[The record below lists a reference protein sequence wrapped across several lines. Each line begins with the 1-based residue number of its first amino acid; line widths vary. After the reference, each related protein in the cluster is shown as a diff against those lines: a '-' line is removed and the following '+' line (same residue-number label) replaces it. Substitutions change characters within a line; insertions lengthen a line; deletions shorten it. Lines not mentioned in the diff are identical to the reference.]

1 MKSAPPL
8 LFAPPGRWRVVAS
21 LAAGWLAWLSG
32 GLTSAQPLP
41 GTPQIYT
48 CVDAQ
53 GRKLTSDRPIRQC
66 LDREQKILNPSGTV
80 KGTLGPVLSAQERS
94 EQAVRAKAEN
104 EERAR
109 LTEEKRRDRALL
121 VRYPNPEAHQKE
133 RAEAL
138 AHVALVKQS
147 AALRVN
153 QLQQDKAKST
163 EEMAFYQKDPTKAPP
178 KLRRQIDEVNQALA
192 AQDRFMLEQ
201 DSESQ
206 RINSRFDE
214 EYQRLLLL
222 WRKDGATYQS
232 PAVIPAKVGI
242 Q

>member
-1 MKSAPPL
+1 MPL
-8 LFAPPGRWRVVAS
+8 FCPGFWRVAVSLVAG
-21 LAAGWLAWLSG
+21 LLAWLGG
-32 GLTSAQPLP
+32 GLTVAQPLP

-48 CVDAQ
+48 CVDAE

-94 EQAVRAKAEN
+94 EQAMRAKAEN

-109 LTEEKRRDRALL
+109 QNEEKRRDRALL
-121 VRYPNPEAHQKE
+121 VRYPSPEAHQKE

-147 AALRVN
+147 AVLRVN
-153 QLQQDKAKST
+153 QLQQDKAKLT

-192 AQDRFMLEQ
+192 AQDRFMVEQ

-214 EYQRLLLL
+214 EYQRLLVL
-222 WRKDGATYQS
+222 WRKDEATQHT
-232 PAVIPAKVGI
+232 PAAIPAKAGVR
-242 Q
+242 